1 MVCTIPALL
10 PQARRRQQCKAL
22 LLTRNSKGSAGKR
35 PTGAFQ
41 RSPCYFGG
49 RFTPGRL
56 FLSLCSVPKNHIVSG
71 FVPQQ
76 NKKSRTSR
84 FLHFFGSPKRS
95 IRRPYFWA
103 PDAITMEPK
112 VLQGQGSL
120 APLQESRGQSPLVSI
135 ESEGRAFGFVP
146 TVSPIRP
153 LRQIAYVSGFYL
165 TKAGADFIIRPNRGM
180 VPAALRPNKGE
191 KA

>member
-1 MVCTIPALL
+1 MVCTKPALL

-56 FLSLCSVPKNHIVSG
+56 FLSLCSVPKATSSAVLCPNGI
-71 FVPQQ
+71 
-76 NKKSRTSR
+76 KKPNLR
-84 FLHFFGSPKRS
+84 FMHFSGSPKRS

-103 PDAITMEPK
+103 PDAIIMEPK

-120 APLQESRGQSPLVSI
+120 APLQESRGQ
-135 ESEGRAFGFVP
+135 
-146 TVSPIRP
+146 RP
-153 LRQIAYVSGFYL
+153 L
-165 TKAGADFIIRPNRGM
+165 AGARGRRSRPLTAFVRSFIRQKPQFVHGLTIPG
-180 VPAALRPNKGE
+180 VLQ
-191 KA
+191 